1 MLTTA
6 GQWMLVFV
14 TAAAI
19 LRAITLTRTST
30 KILKWIEI
38 TILVLRVLN
47 ILWLIFWWRIPA
59 PERDPND
66 HTITFFIIGSLVLN
80 VVSLAL
86 SITICCF
93 RTRGTALMNVM
104 RTDFAVSL
112 LLMMWYMGILCSGRA
127 DPPASAAAAV

>member
-19 LRAITLTRTST
+19 LRAITLTRSST
-30 KILKWIEI
+30 KILKWIEM

-47 ILWLIFWWRIPA
+47 ILWLIFWWRST
-59 PERDPND
+59 ERDPND

-86 SITICCF
+86 SITVCCF
-93 RTRGTALMNVM
+93 RTRGTVLINVM

-127 DPPASAAAAV
+127 DPPAAA

>member
-6 GQWMLVFV
+6 GQWMLLFV

-47 ILWLIFWWRIPA
+47 ILWLIFWWRST
-59 PERDPND
+59 ERDPND

-86 SITICCF
+86 SITVCCF
-93 RTRGTALMNVM
+93 RTRGTVLINVM

-127 DPPASAAAAV
+127 DPPVAV

>member
-47 ILWLIFWWRIPA
+47 ILWLIFWWRSPL
-59 PERDPND
+59 RDPND

-86 SITICCF
+86 SITLCCF
-93 RTRGTALMNVM
+93 RTRGTVLMNVM

-127 DPPASAAAAV
+127 DPPATV